1 MEPQHAT
8 ENTDTTEE
16 NKETDKATDDR
27 PVKSEIFKGWFNE
40 WIELSCGGHA
50 MCLKID
56 EVLFHEKSPYQD
68 ILIFKRLSTIVRLPQ
83 LILIVSRLLATN
95 WELEQSEKQRDMVKT
110 YLDSTVK

>member
-16 NKETDKATDDR
+16 NKETDKETDDR

-68 ILIFKRLSTIVRLPQ
+68 ILIFKRLSIYYR
-83 LILIVSRLLATN
+83 
-95 WELEQSEKQRDMVKT
+95 
-110 YLDSTVK
+110 STASADFNREPLTCDKLGIRRE